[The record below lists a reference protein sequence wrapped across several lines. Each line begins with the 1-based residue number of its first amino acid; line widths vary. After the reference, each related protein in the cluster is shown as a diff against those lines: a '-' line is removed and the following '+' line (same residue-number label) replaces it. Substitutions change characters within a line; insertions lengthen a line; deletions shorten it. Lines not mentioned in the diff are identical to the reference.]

1 MKRFE
6 VYTNIRKQA
15 VIFGLTVSM
24 FALFMTSVIGSL
36 LMVIFSFNLT
46 TIGLSVVWNFT
57 FFLLLVQIAQNPHL
71 FRFDS
76 VFPPSISTKKTNSL
90 HYEE

>member
-15 VIFGLTVSM
+15 AIFGLTVST
-24 FALFMTSVIGSL
+24 FALFMASVIGSL
-36 LMVIFSFNLT
+36 LLVIFSFSLA
-46 TIGLSVVWNFT
+46 TIGLSVVWNCT
-57 FFLLLVQIAQNPHL
+57 FFIILIQITHNPNL
-71 FRFDS
+71 FHFGS
-76 VFPPSISTKKTNSL
+76 VFPHSISTKKTNSL